1 MVLVKI
7 VEKIESTVESYS
19 VYVSNLNLK
28 KETTEEEIQK
38 HFESCGKILKIE
50 KNEQWSSDNKNEN
63 KPKDNTPS
71 YAIIYFDSLES
82 VRNAV
87 KLTNSKL
94 NGKKIRVDFNVEGS
108 KKIVKNLKKTQ
119 KIENMIHVSNLK
131 FETTRFEIEDLFNT
145 IGKVVSINMPA
156 NKNGRV

>member
-1 MVLVKI
+1 M
-7 VEKIESTVESYS
+7 
-19 VYVSNLNLK
+19 
-28 KETTEEEIQK
+28 
-38 HFESCGKILKIE
+38 
-50 KNEQWSSDNKNEN
+50 
-63 KPKDNTPS
+63 
-71 YAIIYFDSLES
+71 
-82 VRNAV
+82 
-87 KLTNSKL
+87 TNSKL
-94 NGKKIRVDFNVEGS
+94 NGKKVRVDFNVEGS

>member
-1 MVLVKI
+1 
-7 VEKIESTVESYS
+7 
-19 VYVSNLNLK
+19 
-28 KETTEEEIQK
+28 
-38 HFESCGKILKIE
+38 
-50 KNEQWSSDNKNEN
+50 
-63 KPKDNTPS
+63 
-71 YAIIYFDSLES
+71 LES
-82 VRNAV
+82 VRNAL
-87 KLTNSKL
+87 KMTNSKL
-94 NGKKIRVDFNVEGS
+94 NGKKVRVDFNVEGS